1 MVEILKMTFKPP
13 NLEQIE
19 AYVKLRNLT
28 VNPQKFLMH
37 YEDSDPPWT
46 NKPKKGQKVGEPV
59 KNWKLTAQSWHFN
72 NVSRAD
78 THRCSCCS
86 NYGVYVYKD
95 DTGLPYWRCID
106 HKLKKKPIVTKEQA
120 IRILK
125 IVPNEDKRSTSDKV
139 NAARKQLGIS

>member
-1 MVEILKMTFKPP
+1 MKFKPP
-13 NLEQIE
+13 TIEEVE

-46 NKPKKGQKVGEPV
+46 NKEGEPV

-72 NVSRAD
+72 NMSRAD
-78 THRCSCCS
+78 TRRCSCCS

-95 DTGLPYWRCID
+95 DTGLPYWRCVD
-106 HKLKKKPIVTKEQA
+106 HKLKPKPIVTKEQA
-120 IRILK
+120 GRILK
-125 IVPNEDKRSTSDKV
+125 IVPNKDNRSTSDKV
-139 NAARKQLGIS
+139 NQALKVLKGK

>member
-1 MVEILKMTFKPP
+1 MTFQPP
-13 NLEQIE
+13 TIQEVE

-46 NKPKKGQKVGEPV
+46 NKGKPV

-72 NVSRAD
+72 NMSRAN
-78 THRCSCCS
+78 THRCSRCS

-106 HKLKKKPIVTKEQA
+106 HKLKQRPIVTKEQA
-120 IRILK
+120 SRILK
-125 IVPNEDKRSTSDKV
+125 IVPQQVDKCSTSDKV
-139 NAARKQLGIS
+139 NKQIGILAKRKKGK

>member
-1 MVEILKMTFKPP
+1 MTFQPP
-13 NLEQIE
+13 TIEEVE
-19 AYVKLRNLT
+19 AYGKLRNLT

-46 NKPKKGQKVGEPV
+46 NKESEPI
-59 KNWKLTAQSWHFN
+59 KNWKLTMQSWHFN
-72 NVSRAD
+72 NMSRAD

-106 HKLKKKPIVTKEQA
+106 HKLKQKPIVTKEQA
-120 IRILK
+120 GRILK
-125 IVPNEDKRSTSDKV
+125 MVPDKDTRSTSDKK
-139 NAARKQLGIS
+139 NKQMEELAKKVHG

>member
-1 MVEILKMTFKPP
+1 MTFKPP
-13 NLEQIE
+13 TIEDIE

-46 NKPKKGQKVGEPV
+46 NKGEPV

-72 NVSRAD
+72 NMSRAD
-78 THRCSCCS
+78 THRCSCSCCK

-95 DTGLPYWRCID
+95 DTGLPYWRCVD
-106 HKLKKKPIVTKEQA
+106 HKLKLRPIVTKEQA
-120 IRILK
+120 GRILK
-125 IVPNEDKRSTSDKV
+125 IVPNKDKRSTSDKV
-139 NAARKQLGIS
+139 NAQRKLLSKS